1 MLKFF
6 IKKKKWK
13 IQKNSRPKNYRLTKD
28 TTTTITHF
36 KPMFPFYDPLFISR
50 WRSLSY
56 RNQSTDFL
64 CKSMDWFL
72 YDRDLRQERVKNIR
86 KPLPNTFH
94 INAQFL

>member
-1 MLKFF
+1 
-6 IKKKKWK
+6 
-13 IQKNSRPKNYRLTKD
+13 
-28 TTTTITHF
+28 
-36 KPMFPFYDPLFISR
+36 MFPFYDPLFISR

-72 YDRDLRQERVKNIR
+72 YDRDLCQERVKNIR

-94 INAQFL
+94 INAQFLWPSDNVKKPLIFQRFQRV